1 MPRIRVVL
9 ILGLL
14 MSATVAGR
22 AEDWPQFRG
31 PSGQGQAVGADWPL
45 RWSEDENIAWKVSIL
60 GRGWSSP
67 VVSGQQIWLTTAL
80 DTAATAEVTKRTLER
95 KGAGVPGP
103 CVASHLTLKA
113 ICVECAS
120 GRVLY
125 DTTLFEI
132 DQPEVIS
139 SSNSFASPTPVVN
152 RGRVFCDFGAMGTA
166 CVDAV
171 TGAVV
176 WSRRLVVDHQV
187 GPGSSPVPYDN
198 LLVLVRDG
206 IDQQYIAALDQA
218 TGETVWR
225 TDRPPLAPASPTVR
239 KAFSTPLVF
248 QHAGRDQMVV
258 TGARW
263 IVSYEPAI
271 GKELWRVDTGNSFS
285 NITRPVYGCGLVF
298 AATSFGG
305 SVLRAIRPDGQGD
318 VTATHVAWQQTRMV
332 PKHSSPLLVGDELYL
347 VADNGVVSCLDARS
361 GAINWSQRLP
371 GTVLASPV
379 AANGRIYFFGE
390 TGATTVVRPGKEF
403 GRLAENHL
411 DGRVLASPALVDQ
424 AVILRTATHLY
435 KIQSTTK

>member
-1 MPRIRVVL
+1 
-9 ILGLL
+9 
-14 MSATVAGR
+14 
-22 AEDWPQFRG
+22 
-31 PSGQGQAVGADWPL
+31 
-45 RWSEDENIAWKVSIL
+45 
-60 GRGWSSP
+60 
-67 VVSGQQIWLTTAL
+67 
-80 DTAATAEVTKRTLER
+80 
-95 KGAGVPGP
+95 
-103 CVASHLTLKA
+103 
-113 ICVECAS
+113 
-120 GRVLY
+120 
-125 DTTLFEI
+125 
-132 DQPEVIS
+132 
-139 SSNSFASPTPVVN
+139 
-152 RGRVFCDFGAMGTA
+152 
-166 CVDAV
+166 
-171 TGAVV
+171 
-176 WSRRLVVDHQV
+176 
-187 GPGSSPVPYDN
+187 
-198 LLVLVRDG
+198 
-206 IDQQYIAALDQA
+206 
-218 TGETVWR
+218 
-225 TDRPPLAPASPTVR
+225 VR